1 MKTQIKTINWPTKQ
15 GQIVRFHTP
24 FADENPNQIF
34 IVNEIFFD
42 VEKPRAIIKTI
53 GGTFGWSLTSSVS
66 VEDLELVPYNNSD
79 LIGQNANIEKGK
91 LSFSGKILQII
102 NPEEP
107 IEFEKNPNQ
116 ITTNLE
122 VVILDNNNIRH
133 QGRLIFTEDFLN
145 EYSLMMA

>member
-122 VVILDNNNIRH
+122 AVILDNNNIRH
-133 QGRLIFTEDFLN
+133 QGKLVFTEYFLN
-145 EYSLMMA
+145 NYSIMTA

>member
-53 GGTFGWSLTSSVS
+53 GVTFGWSLTSSVS

>member
-53 GGTFGWSLTSSVS
+53 GGKFGWSLTSSVS